1 MSDAKS
7 NSLCRLVLTA
17 MVVLAA
23 CRIAIG
29 AQGGQDESL
38 SIIREKI
45 QDGNSRVVPVLRQ
58 WISDDSGAMDSEA
71 AEKQRVAIEGLGTFH
86 DTDSLAALVKL
97 YQQATAHKPNR
108 QAAAEALATIG
119 AKGSLTELKKIV
131 WDQQLPLTTRVK
143 AAAALVEIGDDLGR
157 QFLLLQYDLYRLE
170 RKTMNTWYMDPV
182 RGAIERLDDR
192 QIMEALQKRV
202 ADETGTMRNNITTLL
217 TRMKIN
223 SEPVE
228 RLKAMAADPSWS
240 KAEQRYAAIETLGYR
255 GSIDAIPLLESL
267 KPWDTINQ
275 SPSYIQQRLLREY
288 GEKSVIS
295 IRQRCWKQLNEAV
308 EKVQ

>member
-1 MSDAKS
+1 
-7 NSLCRLVLTA
+7 
-17 MVVLAA
+17 
-23 CRIAIG
+23 
-29 AQGGQDESL
+29 
-38 SIIREKI
+38 
-45 QDGNSRVVPVLRQ
+45 VLRQ

-71 AEKQRVAIEGLGTFH
+71 AEKQRVASEGLGIFH
-86 DTDSLAALVKL
+86 DTNSLAALVKL
-97 YQQATAHKPNR
+97 YQQATPDKPNR

-119 AKGSLTELKKIV
+119 AKESLTDLKKIV

-143 AAAALVEIGDDLGR
+143 AAAALVELGDDLGR

-192 QIMEALQKRV
+192 QLMEALQKRV

-255 GSIDAIPLLESL
+255 GSIDTIPLLESL

-275 SPSYIQQRLLREY
+275 SPSYIQQRLLREF

-295 IRQRCWKQLNEAV
+295 IRQRCWKQLNETV